1 MTYMGLD
8 VPRTLAEVCRPDR
21 LALVVY
27 DMQVGIVSQMNGA
40 PAILS
45 KVVEILAAAR
55 EGGLR
60 IIFTRHLSMPKKL
73 MGRFQM
79 RQAMAW
85 QRTTDP
91 DQVRPWFLRG
101 SPGFEIVPE
110 LAPREDEAVLDKI
123 AFSAFEGTP
132 LATILRDC
140 GLISFAIAGIATE
153 IGIDPTIRHGADLG
167 FIPVMLQDACG
178 AGHAEA
184 AEWSVSALTFMGD
197 AIMTDAAA
205 FAAIVAAAGAKG
217 NNKKS
222 TL

>member
-8 VPRTLAEVCRPDR
+8 VPHTLAEVCRPDR

-45 KVVEILAAAR
+45 KVIDTLAAAR

-60 IIFTRHLSMPKKL
+60 VIFTRHLSMPKKL
-73 MGRFQM
+73 MGRFQL

-85 QRTTDP
+85 QRTSDP

-110 LAPREDEAVLDKI
+110 LAPATTRLCLIK
-123 AFSAFEGTP
+123 SRSPP
-132 LATILRDC
+132 LKARRLRQSC
-140 GLISFAIAGIATE
+140 AIAA
-153 IGIDPTIRHGADLG
+153 
-167 FIPVMLQDACG
+167 
-178 AGHAEA
+178 
-184 AEWSVSALTFMGD
+184 
-197 AIMTDAAA
+197 
-205 FAAIVAAAGAKG
+205 
-217 NNKKS
+217 
-222 TL
+222 

>member
-1 MTYMGLD
+1 MRGIALD
-8 VPRTLAEVCRPDR
+8 VPRGLAEVCRPDR

-40 PAILS
+40 PAILP
-45 KVVEILAAAR
+45 KVIKTLAAAR
-55 EGGLR
+55 DGGFR
-60 IIFTRHLSMPKKL
+60 VIFTRHLSMPKKL
-73 MGRFQM
+73 MGRFQL
-79 RQAMAW
+79 RQAMTW
-85 QRTTDP
+85 QHTSDP
-91 DQVRPWFLRG
+91 EQVRPWFLRG

-110 LAPREDEAVLDKI
+110 LAPRDDEAILDKI

-140 GLISFAIAGIATE
+140 GLISFAIVGVATE

-167 FIPVMLQDACG
+167 FIPVMVQDACG

-184 AEWSVSALTFMGD
+184 GQWSVSALTFMGD

-205 FAAIVAAAGAKG
+205 FAVAATASDRS
-217 NNKKS
+217 N
-222 TL
+222 